1 MPATPKLS
9 SFTVKVG
16 NELFDVGAGYFQ
28 FDFTVQA
35 GTIGEVIQNVANTF
49 FTRYGTQRLQ
59 RTFGLDMSWIDQP
72 GNFATLQAQV
82 AVLRDCSYWEPRA
95 TFKTITFQL
104 DSTSMLAGV
113 YRLYVELV
121 VDLDLQISQAL
132 FVPPGGKTIWYIDS
146 VLDGT
151 PNAAAVVKQESIT

>member
-16 NELFDVGAGYFQ
+16 NELFDVGGGYFQ

-35 GTIGEVIQNVANTF
+35 GTVGEILQNIANTF

-95 TFKTITFQL
+95 TFKNITFQL

-121 VDLDLQISQAL
+121 VNLDLQIAQSL
-132 FVPPGGKTIWYIDS
+132 FVPLGTRDVWFIDS
-146 VLDGT
+146 PMDGT
-151 PNAAAVVKQESIT
+151 PNAATVKYEAVA